1 MSLTLLVLSKPNAPH
16 LRLLER
22 LPDDVRILAGNRI
35 ELFSQVAPEADVMLN
50 GFVSLDLLRQVFLMA
65 PNLRWVHSLSAG
77 VENTL
82 FPELIASPIP
92 LTNASG
98 VFSRSLGE
106 FVIASALFFDKKIAQ
121 MRQQQKE
128 GRWVDMDVEELHG
141 KTMGIVGYGSI
152 GRSCAHL
159 ARAFGMKVL
168 ATRRRPDLCQGDPL
182 VDQAFPPSQLAPMM
196 ALSDFVVVCSPLTPS
211 TKGLIGKAEIAAM
224 KPSAIIMNVGRGP
237 VIKEQP
243 LIDALLQNRIRGA
256 ALDVFDEEPLPEGHP
271 FYSLDNVLL
280 SPHSADHTPGWSE
293 ASMEFF
299 VQNFDRFH
307 KGDPL
312 LNLVNK
318 QEGY

>member
-1 MSLTLLVLSKPNAPH
+1 MPLTLFVLSKPNAPH
-16 LRLLER
+16 LCLLER
-22 LPDDVRILAGNRI
+22 LPEDVRILTGNQL
-35 ELFSQVAPEADVMLN
+35 ELFTAVAPEADVMLN
-50 GFVSLDLLRQVFLMA
+50 GFVPLELLRQVFLIA

-82 FPELIASPIP
+82 FPELIASPVP

-106 FVIASALFFDKKIAQ
+106 FVIAAALFFDKKLAQ

-141 KTMGIVGYGSI
+141 KTMGIVSYGSI
-152 GRSCAHL
+152 GRSCARL

-168 ATRRRPDLCQGDPL
+168 ATRRRPELCLGDPL
-182 VDQAFPPSQLAPMM
+182 VDQAFPPSQIAQMM

-211 TKGLIGKAEIAAM
+211 TRGLIGWAEIAAM
-224 KPSAIIMNVGRGP
+224 KPTAIIINVGRGP
-237 VIKEQP
+237 VIQEQP
-243 LIDALLQNRIRGA
+243 LIDALRENRIRGA
-256 ALDVFDEEPLPEGHP
+256 ALDVFDQEPLPEGHP

-299 VQNFDRFH
+299 IQNFDRFH
-307 KGDPL
+307 KGEPL